1 MEIDHMLSTFNL
13 LEKRN
18 TFSRSLS
25 GGMKR
30 KLAIIIALIGGSQVL
45 RKREWGAGRHKP
57 WVPAKWAGKLS

>member
-1 MEIDHMLSTFNL
+1 MLSTFNL

-45 RKREWGAGRHKP
+45 RKREWGGGEAQTMGSCQVGWKTQLRKP
-57 WVPAKWAGKLS
+57 